1 MNSSTTAFSSDG
13 QEVLSRQVESTLP
26 LGHSTAS
33 GKNQKEFRGYFE
45 IARCVEFIKS
55 DAKFLKV
62 KLNVAVHIANS
73 SDTYRLLC
81 FMTT

>member
-1 MNSSTTAFSSDG
+1 MSSSTAAFSSDG

-33 GKNQKEFRGYFE
+33 GKNQKELRGYFE

-62 KLNVAVHIANS
+62 KLNVSLNF
-73 SDTYRLLC
+73 LK
-81 FMTT
+81 F